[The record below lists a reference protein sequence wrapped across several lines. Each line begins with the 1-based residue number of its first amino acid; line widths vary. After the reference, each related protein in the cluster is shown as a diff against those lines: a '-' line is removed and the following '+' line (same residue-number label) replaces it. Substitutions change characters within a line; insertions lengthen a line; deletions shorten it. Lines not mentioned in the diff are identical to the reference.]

1 MLLARRWAG
10 ALVVEDTVFVIG
22 GIGGKGG
29 TYEKRLD
36 SVESLELSEDGAA
49 RRWRQLAPMSTPRS
63 SHTCEVMDGLI
74 YVVGGGDG
82 KDWLCSAEV
91 YDPKKN
97 VWRSIADLSA
107 KRWKCGLVELGGYL
121 YAVGGMDSP
130 RAGFWGAPLNTGTD
144 RQWDQSKSF
153 DLFQLYSSA
162 CGEQTWKNCKQTDFE
177 ESCINLQSSY
187 RDLNL

>member
-1 MLLARRWAG
+1 MPGYNLIIFLCRVTRYDCERQRWSGGPSMLLARRWAG

-36 SVESLELSEDGAA
+36 SVESLELTEDGAK
-49 RRWRQLAPMSTPRS
+49 RWRQLAPMSTPRS

-130 RAGFWGAPLNTGTD
+130 RAGFWGAPLNTG
-144 RQWDQSKSF
+144 KHIF
-153 DLFQLYSSA
+153 
-162 CGEQTWKNCKQTDFE
+162 
-177 ESCINLQSSY
+177 
-187 RDLNL
+187 

>member
-10 ALVVEDTVFVIG
+10 ALVVENTVYVIG

-36 SVESLELSEDGAA
+36 SVESLELTEDGGK
-49 RRWRQLAPMSTPRS
+49 RWRQLSPMSTPRS

-91 YDPKKN
+91 E
-97 VWRSIADLSA
+97 
-107 KRWKCGLVELGGYL
+107 VE
-121 YAVGGMDSP
+121 ASNNIRNIIV
-130 RAGFWGAPLNTGTD
+130 F
-144 RQWDQSKSF
+144 
-153 DLFQLYSSA
+153 
-162 CGEQTWKNCKQTDFE
+162 
-177 ESCINLQSSY
+177 
-187 RDLNL
+187 

>member
-10 ALVVEDTVFVIG
+10 ALVVGKSPQSPLSSPAPSDPLFDCLDNTVFVIG

-36 SVESLELSEDGAA
+36 SVECLELSEDCAGK
-49 RRWRQLAPMSTPRS
+49 RWKQLAAMSTPRS

-91 YDPKKN
+91 Q
-97 VWRSIADLSA
+97 IFL
-107 KRWKCGLVELGGYL
+107 L
-121 YAVGGMDSP
+121 
-130 RAGFWGAPLNTGTD
+130 
-144 RQWDQSKSF
+144 
-153 DLFQLYSSA
+153 
-162 CGEQTWKNCKQTDFE
+162 
-177 ESCINLQSSY
+177 INI
-187 RDLNL
+187 

>member
-36 SVESLELSEDGAA
+36 SVESLELTEDGAK
-49 RRWRQLAPMSTPRS
+49 RWRQLAPMSTPRS

-130 RAGFWGAPLNTGTD
+130 RAGFWGAPLNTGMDFCTD
-144 RQWDQSKSF
+144 I
-153 DLFQLYSSA
+153 
-162 CGEQTWKNCKQTDFE
+162 E
-177 ESCINLQSSY
+177 
-187 RDLNL
+187 LNFFIVNTIFS